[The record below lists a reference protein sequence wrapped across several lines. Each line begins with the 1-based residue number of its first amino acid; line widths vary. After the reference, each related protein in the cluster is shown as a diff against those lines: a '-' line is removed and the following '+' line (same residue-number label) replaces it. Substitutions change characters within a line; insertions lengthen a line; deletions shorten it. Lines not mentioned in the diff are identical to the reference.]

1 MLKKLLLAAFLLNAS
16 IFSVFAYQFLS
27 ADQLQRIKTAKA
39 LLGATDSRTLTAAIS
54 ELEKSPSA
62 EGALEIYEAIAE
74 TYGELVKKHG
84 LTDKKAQERLLDKI
98 RMNMAYFQL
107 GGPDVERASDSSLN
121 IVIRRLLKKHLPAQL
136 FSDRSFFKS
145 LD

>member
-1 MLKKLLLAAFLLNAS
+1 MLKKFLLAVFLLNVS
-16 IFSVFAYQFLS
+16 IFSAFAYQDLS
-27 ADQLQRIKTAKA
+27 AGQLQRINTAKS
-39 LLGATDSRTLTAAIS
+39 LLGATDDRTLAATIS
-54 ELEKSPSA
+54 ELEKSPST

-107 GGPDVERASDSSLN
+107 GGPDVERVSDSSLN

-136 FSDRSFFKS
+136 FSDRRFFKS